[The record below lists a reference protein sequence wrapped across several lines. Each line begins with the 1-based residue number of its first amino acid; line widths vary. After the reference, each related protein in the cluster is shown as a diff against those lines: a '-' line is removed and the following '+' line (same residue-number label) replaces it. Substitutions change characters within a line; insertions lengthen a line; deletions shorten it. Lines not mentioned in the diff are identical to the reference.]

1 MSISER
7 TKKALRDIGLT
18 GYESIAYLHLV
29 ITGPSTANQISNST
43 GLPYSKIYDVLTN
56 LEKKGWV
63 EVESGRPKRYYPK
76 PPSDALEARKLQIE
90 SSLRRNINRIMGEL
104 QPLYSKKGIEER
116 PDISI
121 LRGEF
126 NIVMRIREILNKSEE
141 ELMLAT
147 VSIPPTLL
155 EVLRPILKHLKSINV
170 QIKMIV
176 KNDVDTQVLKELNL
190 FGEVRVKERMFG
202 GGIISDRKKALLLLG
217 GEEDSEYLAICSDHI
232 GLADL
237 SREYFEY
244 LWKEAKK
251 WKNIEISRVR

>member
-7 TKKALRDIGLT
+7 TKKSLRDIGLT
-18 GYESIAYLHLV
+18 GYESMAYLHLV
-29 ITGPSTANQISNST
+29 ISGPSPANQISNST
-43 GLPYSKIYDVLTN
+43 GLPYSKIYDVLAN

-63 EVESGRPKRYYPK
+63 EVESGRPKKYYPK

-90 SSLRRNINRIMGEL
+90 SSLKKNINRIMGEL

-121 LRGEF
+121 VRGEF
-126 NIVMRIREILNKSEE
+126 NIVIRLREILNKSEE
-141 ELMLAT
+141 ELMIAT
-147 VSIPPTLL
+147 VSLPPTLL
-155 EVLRPILKHLKSINV
+155 EMLRPILKHLKSMNV
-170 QIKMIV
+170 QIQMIV
-176 KNDVDTQVLKELNL
+176 KDDVDIHVLNELSL
-190 FGEVRVKERMFG
+190 FGELKVKERMFG
-202 GGIISDRKKALLLLG
+202 GGIISDRKRALLLLG

-244 LWKEAKK
+244 LWKETKTWKK
-251 WKNIEISRVR
+251 SRNFSK

>member
-7 TKKALRDIGLT
+7 TKTALREVGLT
-18 GYESIAYLHLV
+18 GYESMAYLHL
-29 ITGPSTANQISNST
+29 ITTGPSTANQISNSS

-56 LEKKGWV
+56 LEKKGWI
-63 EVESGRPKRYYPK
+63 EVERGRPKMYYPK

-90 SSLRRNINRIMGEL
+90 SSLRKNITRIMGEL

-126 NIVMRIREILNKSEE
+126 NIVIRIREILYQSEE

-147 VSIPPTLL
+147 VALPPTLL
-155 EVLRPILKHLKSINV
+155 EILQPILKHLKSMNV

-176 KNDVDTQVLKELNL
+176 NQDVDTQVLRELCL
-190 FGEVRVKERMFG
+190 FGEIRIKERMFG
-202 GGIISDRKKALLLLG
+202 GGIISDRKRALLLLG
-217 GEEDSEYLAICSDHI
+217 GEKNAEYLAIGSVHI
-232 GLADL
+232 GLVDL

-244 LWKEAKK
+244 LWRESKVWE
-251 WKNIEISRVR
+251 NIEHS